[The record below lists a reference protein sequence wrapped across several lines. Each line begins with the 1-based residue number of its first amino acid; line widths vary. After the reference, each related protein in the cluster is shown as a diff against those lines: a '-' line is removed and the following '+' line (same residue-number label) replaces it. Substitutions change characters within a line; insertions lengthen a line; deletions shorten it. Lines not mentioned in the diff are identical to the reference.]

1 MEDVHYGTDPLHQPL
16 IAIPKLLK
24 RLGLASE
31 DSFDS
36 IDRVALL
43 HLSRERMVE
52 KILPSLS
59 LVLAQ
64 GLAQGSIKNRSEVR
78 GNLAGCG
85 RRHGLWVITSQITR
99 GVLSGQ
105 YLDMFGTQIRL
116 PDRASTF
123 MDTLRL

>member
-24 RLGLASE
+24 RLSLASE
-31 DSFDS
+31 YSFDS

-43 HLSRERMVE
+43 HLSRERMGE

-64 GLAQGSIKNRSEVR
+64 DLAQGGIKDRFEAR
-78 GNLAGCG
+78 GYLARCG
-85 RRHGLWVITSQITR
+85 RRHGL
-99 GVLSGQ
+99 
-105 YLDMFGTQIRL
+105 
-116 PDRASTF
+116 
-123 MDTLRL
+123 